1 MDLKVYQKEE
11 VEQPDGNLTIIVP
24 NIIDIIPEI
33 KVSGEEEV
41 LTGALVLDSDS
52 RELAE
57 QQVALATIWQKG
69 LDPLA
74 LTEGIRWSE
83 AILEEI
89 NPMQLMEEIQTAVAS
104 TTTSMTVEFDT
115 VTDANGNSYLSYT
128 IRSLV

>member
-24 NIIDIIPEI
+24 NIIDIIPSIEAI
-33 KVSGEEEV
+33 DGEEV
-41 LTGALVLDSDS
+41 LTGALVLDSGS
-52 RELAE
+52 NELTE
-57 QQVALATIWQKG
+57 QQVALSTIWQKG

-104 TTTSMTVEFDT
+104 ATTSMTVEFDT

-128 IRSLV
+128 LRSLI

>member
-24 NIIDIIPEI
+24 NIIDIIPSIE
-33 KVSGEEEV
+33 VTDGEEI
-41 LTGALVLDSDS
+41 LTGALVLDSGS
-52 RELAE
+52 TGLTE
-57 QQVALATIWQKG
+57 QLVALATIWQKG

-83 AILEEI
+83 AILGEI

-104 TTTSMTVEFDT
+104 VTTSMTVEFDT

-128 IRSLV
+128 LRSLI

>member
-33 KVSGEEEV
+33 RVSGEEEI
-41 LTGALVLDSDS
+41 LTGASVLDSDP

-104 TTTSMTVEFDT
+104 ITTSMTVGFDT

>member
-11 VEQPDGNLTIIVP
+11 VAQPDGNLSIIVP
-24 NIIDIIPEI
+24 NIIDIIPSIEI
-33 KVSGEEEV
+33 INGEEV
-41 LTGALVLDSDS
+41 LTGASVLDSDS

-57 QQVALATIWQKG
+57 QQSALATIWQRG

-89 NPMQLMEEIQTAVAS
+89 NPIQLMEEIQTAVAS
-104 TTTSMTVEFDT
+104 VSSSVVVEFNT
-115 VTDANGNSYLSYT
+115 VTDGKGNSFLSYT
-128 IRSLV
+128 LRSLV

>member
-33 KVSGEEEV
+33 KVSGEEEI
-41 LTGALVLDSDS
+41 LTGALVLDTDS

-89 NPMQLMEEIQTAVAS
+89 SPLQLMEEIQTAVAT
-104 TTTSMTVEFDT
+104 TTTSMTVDFDT